1 MATKTAELFK
11 NRIVGYDTKPADQFT
26 ANPLNYRKHPQ
37 RQRDA
42 VNASLRELGWIS
54 TVVENVT
61 TGNVI
66 DGHERIWQALQRNED
81 VPYLKVELS
90 EAEERL
96 ALAVFDPITN
106 MAETDAAILDDLLRE
121 VNTGE
126 AALQAL
132 LAELADGAGLY
143 GEKTTGDTPAE
154 VDRAEELRQKWGVQ
168 PGQLWS
174 LGEHKLVCGDCTDAA
189 TVARVMGGERADCV
203 FTSPPY
209 NSASELHGND
219 KFRGSLYLDKSIDAM
234 TPEQYLLFNRSVFA
248 VIKSCLADN
257 GNVYYNIS
265 YNKNNRSGYIFVVA
279 NAIADGFNLYET
291 IVWKKK
297 GMPNPASTDV
307 LTRDFEFVFLF
318 NQSATY
324 RTNKA
329 NNEARTNVWDISN
342 MGTQEDNH
350 KACFPVELPSRG
362 ILESTQTGGIVYEPF
377 CGSGTTIIACENL
390 GRKCRGVELSPSYV
404 GVTLERFQQHT
415 GKTPVM
421 VEHGSAQ

>member
-1 MATKTAELFK
+1 MAKATAELFK

-42 VNASLRELGWIS
+42 VNASPRELGWIS

-143 GEKTTGDTPAE
+143 GDKGTEGDTPAQ
-154 VDRAEELRQKWGVQ
+154 VDRAEELRQKWQ
-168 PGQLWS
+168 TAPGQLWQ
-174 LGEHKLVCGDCTDAA
+174 LGEHRLVCGDCTDAA
-189 TVARVMGGERADCV
+189 TVARVMGGERAQLC

-209 NSASELHGND
+209 NAGVSAKLSGNT
-219 KFRGSLYLDKSIDAM
+219 SIDDNLYKDEYDDNQTQAD
-234 TPEQYLLFNRSVFA
+234 YLELLKSFTEVALSACEYVFVNIQFLA
-248 VIKSCLADN
+248 GNKRAFVDYLACFAPKLAD
-257 GNVYYNIS
+257 I
-265 YNKNNRSGYIFVVA
+265 
-279 NAIADGFNLYET
+279 AIWD
-291 IVWKKK
+291 KKHAA
-297 GMPNPASTDV
+297 PAAAQRVMDS
-307 LTRDFEFVFLF
+307 RFEFVVML
-318 NQSATY
+318 SHTATRAVGTRNFRGMVHNVY
-324 RTNKA
+324 EGAPQR
-329 NNEARTNVWDISN
+329 NNEYAADHAAT
-342 MGTQEDNH
+342 
-350 KACFPVELPSRG
+350 FPVEFPTHFIETFTNRG
-362 ILESTQTGGIVYEPF
+362 ELIFEPF
-377 CGSGTTIIACENL
+377 CGTGTTIIACENL
-390 GRKCRGVELSPSYV
+390 GRRCMASEISPSF
-404 GVTLERFQQHT
+404 TAIALERWSVHT
-415 GKTPVM
+415 GRQPVL
-421 VEHGSAQ
+421 VDI